1 MGPSFCLGGGRGSR
15 APGGPHLCPGTTQ
28 VSILES
34 HPRPCGLGGEVT
46 MARRRCSPQGLL
58 ADAAQ
63 TLKFACPGPEG
74 RR

>member
-1 MGPSFCLGGGRGSR
+1 MGPSFYLAGGRGSR
-15 APGGPHLCPGTTQ
+15 APRGPHPCPGATQ
-28 VSILES
+28 VSILGS
-34 HPRPCGLGGEVT
+34 HPRSCGLGGEVT
-46 MARRRCSPQGLL
+46 MARRQCSLRGLL